1 MLNRLT
7 VSALLKTVILVTSFC
22 VVVGFSL
29 NAWDSWG
36 RLQAASRIA
45 VIADA
50 SASIFKAMHNLRTD
64 RSTTNRLLNS
74 DAPMDADIEKYL
86 RNIRDT
92 EMPAMGNALGL
103 LGGLEFA
110 QHQTLVP
117 EFERVFKT
125 MGTLQK
131 EFWEAVAKP
140 KAQRRPEL
148 ANEYM
153 AAANAML
160 ETLEKLSGALAAAVN
175 DQDANIDQLLA
186 IKQIAWLLRNTAGEA
201 SLVVSTGLST
211 GKVSPEA
218 RLAYT
223 KYTGGIDAA
232 WGALQLTASGMALPP
247 AISSA
252 IAATKT
258 AYFEPSYLSLRDRLL
273 TQIAAGEKPELT
285 ANQWTPV
292 TVGRLGA
299 AVAVAEAA
307 LDAAKDRAEHLR
319 STARGS
325 LVTQLALLVGALAL
339 AFGAQDDRRP
349 PRHQAAAHHA
359 RCHAEGR
366 SRRPP
371 RRYRLRGAPRRNRR
385 AGRRAG
391 DLQAAG
397 RRQGP
402 DRSEGARA
410 QRRRHGAAAGDR
422 ELCRRVREHGAPDA
436 EPARRRFRPDADH
449 LGRPVDDLAPD

>member
-103 LGGLEFA
+103 LGGMEFA

-117 EFERVFKT
+117 EFDRVFKT
-125 MGTLQK
+125 MTTLQK

-148 ANEYM
+148 AKEYM
-153 AAANAML
+153 DYGERDAGDARQ
-160 ETLEKLSGALAAAVN
+160 AVR
-175 DQDANIDQLLA
+175 QRLPPPSITRTRTIDQLLA

-201 SLVVSTGLST
+201 SLDRFDRAQHREGLAGGEACLHEIYRRHRRRMERAGADRVGDGSCRRRSRAR
-211 GKVSPEA
+211 SP
-218 RLAYT
+218 RPR
-223 KYTGGIDAA
+223 
-232 WGALQLTASGMALPP
+232 PP
-247 AISSA
+247 ISSRHISA
-252 IAATKT
+252 CAT
-258 AYFEPSYLSLRDRLL
+258 
-273 TQIAAGEKPELT
+273 G
-285 ANQWTPV
+285 
-292 TVGRLGA
+292 
-299 AVAVAEAA
+299 
-307 LDAAKDRAEHLR
+307 
-319 STARGS
+319 
-325 LVTQLALLVGALAL
+325 
-339 AFGAQDDRRP
+339 
-349 PRHQAAAHHA
+349 
-359 RCHAEGR
+359 C
-366 SRRPP
+366 
-371 RRYRLRGAPRRNRR
+371 
-385 AGRRAG
+385 
-391 DLQAAG
+391 
-397 RRQGP
+397 
-402 DRSEGARA
+402 
-410 QRRRHGAAAGDR
+410 
-422 ELCRRVREHGAPDA
+422 
-436 EPARRRFRPDADH
+436 
-449 LGRPVDDLAPD
+449 